1 MVKRS
6 LSRSALMFIS
16 DSWDNVMD
24 ARYNPLRFIR
34 DPSLQAYFTLVLF
47 LMWSV
52 YFGVVASHYLGLS
65 NFSTVTSI
73 FVHVAVL
80 LPIMVTNAV
89 FRDAERDGEEWLQIW
104 REQKRAYNFWKSKV
118 QRKNEN
124 VCKWDLQRE
133 G

>member
-52 YFGVVASHYLGLS
+52 YFGVVASYYLGFT

-104 REQKRAYNFWKSKV
+104 REQKRAYNFWKSQV

>member
-6 LSRSALMFIS
+6 LSRSTLMFIS

-52 YFGVVASHYLGLS
+52 YFGVVASYYLGLS

>member
-6 LSRSALMFIS
+6 LSRSTLMFIS

-24 ARYNPLRFIR
+24 ARYNPLHFIR

-52 YFGVVASHYLGLS
+52 YFGVVASYYLGLT

-89 FRDAERDGEEWLQIW
+89 FRDAERAGEEWLQIW

>member
-52 YFGVVASHYLGLS
+52 YFGVVASYYLGLT

-89 FRDAERDGEEWLQIW
+89 FRDAERAGEEWLQIW

>member
-52 YFGVVASHYLGLS
+52 YFGVVASYYRDEFQHSDKY
-65 NFSTVTSI
+65 
-73 FVHVAVL
+73 
-80 LPIMVTNAV
+80 
-89 FRDAERDGEEWLQIW
+89 FRSCGSFATDHGHQCR
-104 REQKRAYNFWKSKV
+104 F
-118 QRKNEN
+118 
-124 VCKWDLQRE
+124 
-133 G
+133 

>member
-1 MVKRS
+1 
-6 LSRSALMFIS
+6 MFIS

-52 YFGVVASHYLGLS
+52 YFGFVASYYLGLA

-104 REQKRAYNFWKSKV
+104 REQKRAYNFWKSQV

>member
-34 DPSLQAYFTLVLF
+34 DPSLQAYCTLVLF

-52 YFGVVASHYLGLS
+52 YFGVVASYYLGS
-65 NFSTVTSI
+65 TNFSTVTSI
-73 FVHVAVL
+73 FVHLAVL

-104 REQKRAYNFWKSKV
+104 REQKRAYNFWKSQV
-118 QRKNEN
+118 QHKNEN
-124 VCKWDLQRE
+124 ICKWDLQRE